1 MHLGSFAKCGVCSFS
16 SVILRVGPVSCTSQQ
31 ADGKLYLE
39 YDVAW
44 RGGGGG
50 ANIKC
55 VCVFVCVCVLHR
67 GFVCSYSVSR

>member
-50 ANIKC
+50 GE
-55 VCVFVCVCVLHR
+55 LT
-67 GFVCSYSVSR
+67 